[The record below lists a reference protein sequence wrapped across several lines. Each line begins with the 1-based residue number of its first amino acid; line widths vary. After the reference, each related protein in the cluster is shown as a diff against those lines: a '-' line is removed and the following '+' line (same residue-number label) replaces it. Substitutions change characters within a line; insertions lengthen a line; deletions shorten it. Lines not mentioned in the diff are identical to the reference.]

1 MHQLCLCKIY
11 LWLIIVMIPGQM
23 FCHLFHV
30 ILNINIGVCLITKI
44 LSALFFII
52 CPLNATPSSVLVA
65 LVFPGTMMTNEA
77 WLKSSIL
84 GKEEL
89 KEWTKSFRWRN
100 CVKFEVAVRP
110 LGEKQGREAKCPK
123 NWRDWAQPSYM
134 CVGNWIHERWSK
146 YVHVCERWVALC
158 ERVSALLHNWE
169 AKYLQSFYSISIRWI
184 PSA

>member
-1 MHQLCLCKIY
+1 
-11 LWLIIVMIPGQM
+11 MIPGQM

-89 KEWTKSFRWRN
+89 KEWTKSFR
-100 CVKFEVAVRP
+100 
-110 LGEKQGREAKCPK
+110 
-123 NWRDWAQPSYM
+123 
-134 CVGNWIHERWSK
+134 
-146 YVHVCERWVALC
+146 
-158 ERVSALLHNWE
+158 
-169 AKYLQSFYSISIRWI
+169 
-184 PSA
+184 

>member
-1 MHQLCLCKIY
+1 
-11 LWLIIVMIPGQM
+11 M

-44 LSALFFII
+44 LSALFFIF
-52 CPLNATPSSVLVA
+52 CPLIATPFSVLVA

-100 CVKFEVAVRP
+100 YVKFEVAVRP
-110 LGEKQGREAKCPK
+110 LGGRSKGERQNAQRTEGTGHSHPTCVLVIEPM
-123 NWRDWAQPSYM
+123 RDDPSM
-134 CVGNWIHERWSK
+134 FVTVNAGWL
-146 YVHVCERWVALC
+146 YVRESLPYCINGRLNISSSFILC
-158 ERVSALLHNWE
+158 L
-169 AKYLQSFYSISIRWI
+169 
-184 PSA
+184 